1 MNAQFKDI
9 TKEAFII
16 AYRENFGNITISCQA
31 CGISRTMYQNWMKND
46 MEFRKTLAE
55 IEPEEIMLDWGEHK
69 LMERITKGD
78 TLATMFLLKTKGKR
92 RGYIEKQEIVHEA
105 DVVKQITVNVLKP
118 GASLEDVPKIDGDEH
133 KKLPE
138 SSPIANL
145 QPEDGGILNFDT
157 QTDNTYFVPA
167 TSATVPT
174 FDTEELMEVPLYNHD
189 KGELLDLN
197 ENDEYEE

>member
-1 MNAQFKDI
+1 MNEQFKDI

-46 MEFRKTLAE
+46 PEFRKALAE

-92 RGYIEKQEIVHEA
+92 RGYIEKTEVQHEG
-105 DVVKQITVNVLKP
+105 DVVKAITVNVLKP
-118 GASLEDVPKIDGDEH
+118 GTSLDDVPKLDGDEN
-133 KKLPE
+133 KSLPE
-138 SSPIANL
+138 SSPIV
-145 QPEDGGILNFDT
+145 NFDT
-157 QTDNTYFVPA
+157 QDDDKYYVPA
-167 TSATVPT
+167 TSAVVDMP
-174 FDTEELMEVPLYNHD
+174 DDEIHVEVPKYDHD

-197 ENDEYEE
+197 DEGEYEE

>member
-1 MNAQFKDI
+1 MNQQFKDL

-46 MEFRKTLAE
+46 PDFRKALAE

-92 RGYIEKQEIVHEA
+92 RGYIEKTEVAHEG
-105 DVVKQITVNVLKP
+105 DVVKAITVNVLKP
-118 GASLEDVPKIDGDEH
+118 GASLDDVPKLDGDEN
-133 KKLPE
+133 KSLPE
-138 SSPIANL
+138 SSPVV
-145 QPEDGGILNFDT
+145 NFDT
-157 QTDNTYFVPA
+157 QSDDTYYVPA
-167 TSATVPT
+167 TSAVVDMP
-174 FDTEELMEVPLYNHD
+174 DEEIHVEVPKYDHD

-197 ENDEYEE
+197 DQDEYEE

>member
-1 MNAQFKDI
+1 MNQQFKDI

-46 MEFRKTLAE
+46 PEFRKALAE

-92 RGYIEKQEIVHEA
+92 RGYIEKTEVQHEG
-105 DVVKQITVNVLKP
+105 DVVKAITVNVLKP
-118 GASLEDVPKIDGDEH
+118 GTSLDDVPKLDGDEN
-133 KKLPE
+133 KSLPE
-138 SSPIANL
+138 SSPIV
-145 QPEDGGILNFDT
+145 NFDT
-157 QTDNTYFVPA
+157 QDDDKYYVPA
-167 TSATVPT
+167 TSAVIDMPN
-174 FDTEELMEVPLYNHD
+174 EEIHVEVPKYDHD

-197 ENDEYEE
+197 DEGEYEE

>member
-1 MNAQFKDI
+1 MNQQFKDL

-46 MEFRKTLAE
+46 PEFRKTLAE

-92 RGYIEKQEIVHEA
+92 RGYIEKTEVAHEG
-105 DVVKQITVNVLKP
+105 DVVKAITVNVLKP
-118 GASLEDVPKIDGDEH
+118 GASLEDVPKLDGDEN
-133 KKLPE
+133 KSLPE
-138 SSPIANL
+138 SSPVV
-145 QPEDGGILNFDT
+145 NFDT
-157 QTDNTYFVPA
+157 QSDDTYYVPA
-167 TSATVPT
+167 TSAVVDMPDDETHV
-174 FDTEELMEVPLYNHD
+174 EVPKYDHSTGD
-189 KGELLDLN
+189 LLDLN
-197 ENDEYEE
+197 DQDEYEE

>member
-1 MNAQFKDI
+1 MNAEFKDI

-16 AYRENFGNITISCQA
+16 AYKENFGNITISCQA
-31 CGISRTMYQNWMKND
+31 CGISRTMYQGWMKND

-92 RGYIEKQEIVHEA
+92 RGYIEKTEVAHEG

-118 GASLEDVPKIDGDEH
+118 GATLADIPKLDGDEN
-133 KKLPE
+133 KQLPE
-138 SSPIANL
+138 SSQIENF
-145 QPEDGGILNFDT
+145 ESENDKIMNFDT
-157 QTDNTYFVPA
+157 QTDDTYFVPA
-167 TSATVPT
+167 TAASVPS

-197 ENDEYEE
+197 EDDEYEE

>member
-1 MNAQFKDI
+1 MNDQFKDI

-46 MEFRKTLAE
+46 PEFRKALAE

-92 RGYIEKQEIVHEA
+92 RGYIEKTEVQHEG
-105 DVVKQITVNVLKP
+105 DVVKAITVNVLKP
-118 GASLEDVPKIDGDEH
+118 GTSLDDVPKLDGDEN
-133 KKLPE
+133 KSLPE
-138 SSPIANL
+138 SSPIV
-145 QPEDGGILNFDT
+145 NFDT
-157 QTDNTYFVPA
+157 QDDDKYYVPA
-167 TSATVPT
+167 TSAVVDMP
-174 FDTEELMEVPLYNHD
+174 DEEIHVEIPKYDHD

-197 ENDEYEE
+197 DEGEYEE

>member
-1 MNAQFKDI
+1 MNQQFKDI

-46 MEFRKTLAE
+46 PEFRKTLAE

-92 RGYIEKQEIVHEA
+92 RGYIEKQEIAHEG

-118 GASLEDVPKIDGDEH
+118 GTSLEDLPKLDGDEN
-133 KKLPE
+133 KGLPE
-138 SSPIANL
+138 SSPIV
-145 QPEDGGILNFDT
+145 NFDT
-157 QTDNTYFVPA
+157 QNDDSYYVPA
-167 TSATVPT
+167 TSAPT
-174 FDTEELMEVPLYNHD
+174 ETEIPEILEVPLYNHD

-197 ENDEYEE
+197 EQDEYEE

>member
-1 MNAQFKDI
+1 MNEQFKDI

-46 MEFRKTLAE
+46 PEFRKALAE

-92 RGYIEKQEIVHEA
+92 RGYIEKTEVQHEG
-105 DVVKQITVNVLKP
+105 DVVKAITVNVLKP
-118 GASLEDVPKIDGDEH
+118 GTSLDDVPKLDGDEN
-133 KKLPE
+133 KSLPE
-138 SSPIANL
+138 SSPIV
-145 QPEDGGILNFDT
+145 NFDT
-157 QTDNTYFVPA
+157 QDDDKYYVPA
-167 TSATVPT
+167 TSAVVDMP
-174 FDTEELMEVPLYNHD
+174 DEEIHVEVPKYDHD
-189 KGELLDLN
+189 KGEILDLN
-197 ENDEYEE
+197 DEGEYEE

>member
-1 MNAQFKDI
+1 MNDQFKDI

-46 MEFRKTLAE
+46 PEFRKALAE

-92 RGYIEKQEIVHEA
+92 RGYIEKTEVQHEG
-105 DVVKQITVNVLKP
+105 DVVKAITVNVLKP
-118 GASLEDVPKIDGDEH
+118 GTSLDDVPKLDGDEN
-133 KKLPE
+133 KSLPE
-138 SSPIANL
+138 SSPIV
-145 QPEDGGILNFDT
+145 NFDT
-157 QTDNTYFVPA
+157 QDDDKYYVPA
-167 TSATVPT
+167 TSAVVDMP
-174 FDTEELMEVPLYNHD
+174 DEEIHVEVPKYDHD

-197 ENDEYEE
+197 DEGEYEE

>member
-1 MNAQFKDI
+1 MNAEFKDI

-31 CGISRTMYQNWMKND
+31 CGISRTMYHNWMKND
-46 MEFRKTLAE
+46 PEFRKALAE

-92 RGYIEKQEIVHEA
+92 RGYIEKTEVQHEG
-105 DVVKQITVNVLKP
+105 DVVKAITVNVLKP
-118 GASLEDVPKIDGDEH
+118 GTSLDDVPKLDGDEN
-133 KKLPE
+133 KSLPE
-138 SSPIANL
+138 SSPIV
-145 QPEDGGILNFDT
+145 NFDT
-157 QTDNTYFVPA
+157 QDDDKYYVPA
-167 TSATVPT
+167 TSAVVDMP
-174 FDTEELMEVPLYNHD
+174 DEEIHVEVPKYDHD

-197 ENDEYEE
+197 DEGEYEE

>member
-1 MNAQFKDI
+1 MNQQFKDI

-16 AYRENFGNITISCQA
+16 AYRENFGNITIACQA

-46 MEFRKTLAE
+46 PEFKQALAE

-92 RGYIEKQEIVHEA
+92 RGYIEKTEVSHEG
-105 DVVKQITVNVLKP
+105 DVVKAITVNVLKP
-118 GASLEDVPKIDGDEH
+118 GATLDQVPKLDGDEN
-133 KKLPE
+133 KALPQSE
-138 SSPIANL
+138 GEIM
-145 QPEDGGILNFDT
+145 NFDT
-157 QTDNTYFVPA
+157 QSDDKYYVPA
-167 TSATVPT
+167 TSAVVDMP
-174 FDTEELMEVPLYNHD
+174 DEEIHVEVPKYDHD

-197 ENDEYEE
+197 EQDEYEE

>member
-1 MNAQFKDI
+1 
-9 TKEAFII
+9 
-16 AYRENFGNITISCQA
+16 
-31 CGISRTMYQNWMKND
+31 MKND

-145 QPEDGGILNFDT
+145 QSEDGGILNFDT

-174 FDTEELMEVPLYNHD
+174 LDTEELMEVPLYNHD

-197 ENDEYEE
+197 EQDEYEE